1 MIIDNTLLWENMK
14 HLQQVQNGI
23 ESLQSKY
30 KVLEK
35 KRNLQFF
42 FHEPMLS
49 PKAFSY
55 A

>member
-1 MIIDNTLLWENMK
+1 MKNDYTLLWENMK
-14 HLQQVQNGI
+14 HLQQVQHGI

-42 FHEPMLS
+42 FHELML
-49 PKAFSY
+49 
-55 A
+55 